1 MDVVDAT
8 SRIMY
13 CVHNTFTYIHWIR
26 AGGTGESEVK
36 EYDDIMSILKLTRLK
51 VHFPT
56 QDGVVK
62 AVNTVDLEMANGER
76 LGLIGETGC
85 GKTVLGMSIIRLLQL
100 ATKVEGKIVYKS
112 KDILKLSEEEM
123 RKIRGKEIAM
133 ILQNPT
139 TSLNPVLKV
148 GDQIAEAIQ
157 LHQGLN
163 KKEAKEKAIEMLEA
177 VRIPSPEKRANEYP
191 HEFSGG
197 MKERAMI
204 AMALACDP
212 SLIIADEPTKGLDV
226 TIKMQIVKLMKE
238 VTKRKSMLFI
248 THDLGVAAE
257 ICDNIAV
264 MYAGELVEYAK
275 TEDIFKN
282 PSHPYTRGFLNSLP
296 RLGLKPIRG
305 MSPSLID
312 LPSGCR
318 FHPRCDS
325 AKEICKTEHPEMVE
339 IENGHSVRCFLYT

>member
-1 MDVVDAT
+1 
-8 SRIMY
+8 
-13 CVHNTFTYIHWIR
+13 
-26 AGGTGESEVK
+26 
-36 EYDDIMSILKLTRLK
+36 MSLLTITHLK
-51 VHFPT
+51 VLFPT

-62 AVNTVDLEMANGER
+62 AVNTVDLKIANAER

-85 GKTVLGMSIIRLLQL
+85 GKTVLGLSIIRLLQPS
-100 ATKVEGKIVYKS
+100 TKIEGEIVYKG
-112 KDILKLSEEEM
+112 KELLRLSEEEM

-157 LHQGLN
+157 LHQGLD
-163 KKEAKEKAIEMLEA
+163 KRAAKEKAIEMLES
-177 VRIPSPEKRANEYP
+177 VKIPSPEKRANEYP
-191 HEFSGG
+191 HQFSGG
-197 MKERAMI
+197 MKERVMI
-204 AMALACDP
+204 AMGLACNP

-226 TIKMQIVKLMKE
+226 TIKVQIVKLMKE
-238 VTKRKSMLFI
+238 VSRRKSMLFI

-282 PSHPYTRGFLNSLP
+282 PFHPYTRGFLNSLP
-296 RLGLKPIRG
+296 SRGLKQIRG
-305 MSPSLID
+305 ISPSLID
-312 LPSGCR
+312 LPTGCR
-318 FHPRCDS
+318 FHPRCDQAS
-325 AKEICKTEHPEMVE
+325 AKCKIDHPELVE
-339 IENGHSVRCFLYT
+339 IENGHFARCLLYT

>member
-1 MDVVDAT
+1 
-8 SRIMY
+8 
-13 CVHNTFTYIHWIR
+13 
-26 AGGTGESEVK
+26 
-36 EYDDIMSILKLTRLK
+36 MSILKLTHLK

-62 AVNTVDLEMANGER
+62 AVNTVDLEVEEKEKV
-76 LGLIGETGC
+76 GLIGETGC
-85 GKTVLGMSIIRLLQL
+85 GKTVLGMCIIRLLQP
-100 ATKVEGKIVYKS
+100 ATKIEGEIWYKG
-112 KDILKLSEEEM
+112 KDLLRLSEEEI
-123 RKIRGKEIAM
+123 RKRRGKEIAM

-148 GDQIAEAIQ
+148 GDQIAEAIR
-157 LHQGLN
+157 LHQGLD
-163 KKEAKEKAIEMLEA
+163 KWAAKEKAVEMLES
-177 VRIPSPEKRANEYP
+177 VKIPSAEKRANEYP

-197 MKERAMI
+197 MKERVMI
-204 AMALACDP
+204 AMGLACDP

-238 VTKRKSMLFI
+238 VTKQRSMLFI

-282 PSHPYTRGFLNSLP
+282 PMHPYTQGFLNSLP
-296 RLGLKPIRG
+296 SMGLKPIRG

-312 LPSGCR
+312 LPNGCR
-318 FHPRCDS
+318 FHPRCDH
-325 AKEICKTEHPEMVE
+325 AEEICKNRHPEMGE
-339 IENGHSVRCFLYT
+339 IENGHYVRCFLYT